1 MIHFLSANEE
11 KLRTQRVKA
20 HFCRQP
26 ASAVWRYVEFRFT
39 SSAVWLALNEIG
51 HPARIHYP
59 LTSRQAKPVPRQ
71 LSTL

>member
-20 HFCRQP
+20 H
-26 ASAVWRYVEFRFT
+26 VWRYVEFRFT